1 MSPDFSIIIPAYNE
15 AENFRRGTLDT
26 VLSYLNTQNFTWELI
41 LINDGSKDTTAKL
54 LADFAKKDKRII
66 FIDNPHMGKAATIM
80 SAAKHASGKHVLFS
94 DMDQATPITEMP
106 KLLQGFADGADIVI
120 GSRADR
126 KGAPLF
132 RQVLAYGNII
142 MRTIVLRLPFKDT
155 QCGFKAF
162 SSDAASKIFAIMESV
177 HPIKVITGPAVN
189 AGFDMEILYL
199 ARKLG
204 YKVIETPVSWH
215 HQKTE
220 RVSFFRDAIASIEEL
235 LLIRYR
241 AIKNAYNLK

>member
-15 AENFRRGTLDT
+15 AENIRRGTLDT
-26 VLSYLNTQNFTWELI
+26 VLKFLNEQAFSWELI
-41 LINDGSKDTTAKL
+41 LINDGSKDQTAKL
-54 LADFAKKDKRII
+54 LSEFATKDKRIV

-80 SAAKHASGKHVLFS
+80 SAAKAAIGDKILFS
-94 DMDQATPITEMP
+94 DMDQATPITEMT
-106 KLLQGFADGADIVI
+106 KIEQGFAQGADIVI
-120 GSRADR
+120 GSRTGR

-132 RQVLAYGNII
+132 RQILAYGNVI
-142 MRTIVLRLPFKDT
+142 MRTIILRLPFKDT

-162 SSDAASKIFAIMESV
+162 SKEAAQKIFTLMQSV
-177 HPIKVITGPAVN
+177 HPMKVITGPAVN

-204 YKVIETPVSWH
+204 YKVIETPVTWH
-215 HQKTE
+215 HQETK
-220 RVSFFRDAIASIEEL
+220 RVSFFRDAIASVEEL